1 MKADTRLDY
10 AAFQLSPK
18 RTRCELFVSSG
29 GETEKLAS
37 GLLKPFVTHL
47 RAAEEQVGRAGRL
60 IKLETDEI
68 QNDAPWFTKGTL
80 ERFVRFV
87 STPEVLELVNTVDT
101 EMSQLEAARNF
112 QNTLYSKG
120 AGEQASISG
129 SDAGTLGAGSKSS
142 ETEAADTSK
151 KELLRAID
159 GRLMALQQELS
170 MAFARASAAGFA
182 IEHMAGLIVFADRFG
197 ATRLKDAC
205 SKFMSLCQKRQ
216 ELCPWRDDADTR
228 SSGSDMS
235 IENGTDGEL
244 AFDASSDPSSKKGDK
259 PSGYWSY
266 AQGEG
271 RDMGYGSQTSA
282 STGARPQEG
291 LQFMKPSHSR
301 AQSIGS
307 HESIS
312 SLTGG
317 ANVINSRESM
327 SRTKNS
333 LFKGESMNKS
343 VTEVSPE
350 SLKIGLDNLRQSQD
364 GTSRLQLGSPGRTF
378 SSPSQGVQT
387 GRTGSGVIKSNSHVD
402 DLSRKVRHLNKENS
416 DSDTESNGG
425 DKHEPEPVQKAQPS
439 RRLSVQ
445 DRINLF
451 ESKQK
456 EQQRDSGD
464 GVKKIGKVENKKI
477 SSESGNSSVITEKA
491 VLRRWSGASDMSV
504 ELPPSGQAKNENSKE
519 VPSSCAKN
527 SSEVYVTAS
536 ENSVQT
542 SPTERD
548 QGQIEGSTPQSEFRP
563 LSNSRS
569 MVEERRDAG
578 SRFSSPPKVRG
589 HQRAWSTASD
599 YSESFSNH
607 QVTKPSNNLCSEEQV
622 SNVIKQSVPPTQI
635 KLQSSMNSSHDTA
648 VRSPDRFRRNESS
661 KTAGQVLDAMYYSS
675 NPKRTVASIQGPD
688 IVDGSVDTKRTGVT
702 RQGLDVA
709 DGSSNGRRF
718 GIGRELSDI
727 VTSSMNMKRSGE
739 EELMP
744 KVKQSKGNQELNEEL
759 REKANQLEAIFAAH
773 KLRSQAAMGSSDE
786 TVISGKKE
794 SSLVVKSEAQI
805 TKEKMYTAPK
815 ELKSENVNFTSGEP
829 ERFFSVPVQNVE
841 RESLGSSW
849 SNGVDFD
856 MHALINMAGHSH
868 FNSSDRKLGLND
880 DRTSDEVRGKFYE
893 IYTEKRD
900 AKLREES
907 ITKRAQKEAKLK
919 AMQEALE
926 RSKAEMAAR
935 TARSLEKQDPILQ
948 ARFRAEKLRS
958 FNVRVTENRQQQF
971 EMEQSDDEEDT
982 NDVHEQALYR
992 QDRIMAYNS
1001 PSPADTRSPYAS
1013 KEPPKPSS
1021 GKKLSSN
1028 KSMSSTT
1035 PRNSTPLTSPS
1046 PRYSVPVKVPNM
1058 SGSSSGRRRGQENP
1072 LAQSVPNFADL
1083 RKENTKPSSGR
1094 TGSSS
1099 NLEKVGGASRGQSK
1113 SGNRSKSGNED
1124 FSLEANG
1131 SLSAARSVN
1140 SKEENPRRSHSMRKS
1155 CASVSE
1161 LKDISAPTYDEAV
1174 LAPLKAS
1181 KETSEPFFY
1190 GKGTKRNAGASSEAK
1205 PFLRKGNGIGPGAGP
1220 GVAKMKASL
1229 VAESLKNTEDED
1241 EADVQNGEEIV
1252 DELGNVQSRDT
1263 LGGIAEENELNKHR
1277 ANVVKTSDAQND
1289 SDTSQNEV
1297 EVKEELNQ
1305 TIDKSD
1311 DGVSDC
1317 ETISRTPSLVHDS
1330 GFSAFQIA
1338 SSFST
1343 RNQVYNGEMA
1353 LNSGNRTGHS
1363 TSLPQKHLHP
1373 PALHLSSGSTHF
1385 SPSMTAGLD
1394 SPADSP
1400 ASWNSHMHHSLSQML
1415 EASDFDA
1422 SADSPIGSPASWN
1435 SHSIS
1440 QMMDASD
1447 TDAVKTRKK
1456 WGSAQKPVLAVSQ
1469 QVHKDAPKG
1478 FKRLLKFGRKSR
1490 GSETVM
1496 TDCVSASATS
1506 EGDDDTEDTR
1516 DLAVRSADDL
1526 MRKSRMGFA
1535 PVQPSYDRS
1544 YDYGSLSGPVESD
1557 SFHEEGTI
1565 QSLRS
1570 SIPAPPA
1577 NFRLRED
1584 HLSGGTSLKAPRSFF
1599 SLSTFRSKGSDS
1611 KTR

>member
-1 MKADTRLDY
+1 MKADTCLDY

-37 GLLKPFVTHL
+37 GLLKPFITHL

-60 IKLETDEI
+60 IKLETAEI

-112 QNTLYSKG
+112 QHTLYSKG
-120 AGEQASISG
+120 AGEPASITG
-129 SDAGTLGAGSKSS
+129 SDASTLGAGSKSS

-159 GRLMALQQELS
+159 VRLMALQQELS

-197 ATRLKDAC
+197 ANRLKDAC

-216 ELCPWRDDADTR
+216 DLFPWRDDADTR

-244 AFDASSDPSSKKGDK
+244 ALDSSSDPLPKKGDK

-271 RDMGYGSQTSA
+271 RDMVYGSQTSS
-282 STGARPQEG
+282 STAARPQEDQQG
-291 LQFMKPSHSR
+291 IKPSHSR
-301 AQSIGS
+301 AKSIDH
-307 HESIS
+307 HESIFS
-312 SLTGG
+312 SAGG

-327 SRTKNS
+327 LRTKNS
-333 LFKGESMNKS
+333 LFKGDGMNKP
-343 VTEVSPE
+343 VTEASPE
-350 SLKIGLDNLRQSQD
+350 SLKMGSDNLKQSQD
-364 GTSRLQLGSPGRTF
+364 GTSRLQLASPGRTS
-378 SSPSQGVQT
+378 SSPAQGVQT
-387 GRTGSGVIKSNSHVD
+387 GRSGSGVIKNSSHVD
-402 DLSRKVRHLNKENS
+402 DQSRRVRHSNKENS

-456 EQQRDSGD
+456 EQQRDTGD
-464 GVKKIGKVENKKI
+464 GIKKIGKGENKKI
-477 SSESGNSSVITEKA
+477 SSESGNSSAITEKA

-504 ELPPSGQAKNENSKE
+504 DLPPSGQAKSENSKE
-519 VPSSCAKN
+519 VTLSGARN
-527 SSEVYVTAS
+527 GSEVYVTAS

-542 SPTERD
+542 TSTEGD

-563 LSNSRS
+563 LANSRS
-569 MVEERRDAG
+569 MVEERKDVG

-599 YSESFSNH
+599 YSESFSDH
-607 QVTKPSNNLCSEEQV
+607 QITKPSSNVCSGEQV
-622 SNVIKQSVPPTQI
+622 PNIIKQSVPPMQI
-635 KLQSSMNSSHDTA
+635 KLQSSMNSLQDAA
-648 VRSPDRFRRNESS
+648 VISPERFRRSESS

-675 NPKRTVASIQGPD
+675 NKKRTGAASQGSD
-688 IVDGSVDTKRTGVT
+688 ILDGSVDTKWTGVT

-709 DGSSNGRRF
+709 DGSINGKRF
-718 GIGRELSDI
+718 GIGRESSDV

-773 KLRSQAAMGSSDE
+773 KLRSQAAMGSLDE
-786 TVISGKKE
+786 PVIPGKKE
-794 SSLVVKSEAQI
+794 SSSIVKSETQI
-805 TKEKMYTAPK
+805 AKEQMYMVPRDS
-815 ELKSENVNFTSGEP
+815 KSETVNFTNGEP
-829 ERFFSVPVQNVE
+829 ERFLSVPVQNVG

-868 FNSSDRKLGLND
+868 FNNSDRKLGLND
-880 DRTSDEVRGKFYE
+880 DRTSEELRGKFYE

-907 ITKRAQKEAKLK
+907 ITKRAQKVAKLK

-935 TARSLEKQDPILQ
+935 TARSLEKQDPIVQ

-958 FNVRVTENRQQQF
+958 FNVRATENRQQQF
-971 EMEQSDDEEDT
+971 EVEQSDNEEDT

-992 QDRIMAYNS
+992 QDRIMTYNS

-1028 KSMSSTT
+1028 KSMPPTT
-1035 PRNSTPLTSPS
+1035 TRNSMPLTSPS
-1046 PRYSVPVKVPNM
+1046 PRYSIPAKVPNM
-1058 SGSSSGRRRGQENP
+1058 SNSSSGRRRGHENP

-1099 NLEKVGGASRGQSK
+1099 TLEKVGGASRGQSK

-1131 SLSAARSVN
+1131 SLSVARSVN
-1140 SKEENPRRSHSMRKS
+1140 SKEENPRRSQSMRKS

-1174 LAPLKAS
+1174 LAPLKVS

-1220 GVAKMKASL
+1220 GIAKMKASL

-1241 EADVQNGEEIV
+1241 EADLQNGEEIV
-1252 DELGNVQSRDT
+1252 DELGNVQSLDT
-1263 LGGIAEENELNKHR
+1263 IGGIAEENELNKHR
-1277 ANVVKTSDAQND
+1277 ANVVITSDAQGD
-1289 SDTSQNEV
+1289 SDTSQNEL

-1317 ETISRTPSLVHDS
+1317 ETISQTPSQVNDS
-1330 GFSAFQIA
+1330 GFSAFQA
-1338 SSFST
+1338 PSSFST
-1343 RNQVYNGEMA
+1343 RNQGYNGEMA
-1353 LNSGNRTGHS
+1353 SNSGNRTGHV
-1363 TSLPQKHLHP
+1363 TSLPQKFAQP

-1385 SPSMTAGLD
+1385 SPSMTVGLD
-1394 SPADSP
+1394 SPVDSP

-1415 EASDFDA
+1415 EVSDFDA
-1422 SADSPIGSPASWN
+1422 SADSPMGSPTSWN
-1435 SHSIS
+1435 SHSLS
-1440 QMMDASD
+1440 QMDTSE
-1447 TDAVKTRKK
+1447 TDAVRTRKR

-1526 MRKSRMGFA
+1526 LRKSRMGFA
-1535 PVQPSYDRS
+1535 PMQPSYDRS

>member
-60 IKLETDEI
+60 IKLETAEI

-101 EMSQLEAARNF
+101 EMCQLEAARNF
-112 QNTLYSKG
+112 QHTLYSKG
-120 AGEQASISG
+120 AGEPASFSG
-129 SDAGTLGAGSKSS
+129 SDASTLGAGSKSS

-159 GRLMALQQELS
+159 VRLMALQQELS

-197 ATRLKDAC
+197 ANRLKDAC
-205 SKFMSLCQKRQ
+205 SKFISLCQKRQ
-216 ELCPWRDDADTR
+216 DLCPWRDDADTR

-244 AFDASSDPSSKKGDK
+244 AFDASSDLLSKKGDK

-282 STGARPQEG
+282 STAARPQEDQQG
-291 LQFMKPSHSR
+291 IKPSHSR
-301 AQSIGS
+301 THSIDH

-312 SLTGG
+312 SSTGG

-333 LFKGESMNKS
+333 LFRGDSMNKLT
-343 VTEVSPE
+343 TEASPD
-350 SLKIGLDNLRQSQD
+350 SLKMGSDNLKQSQD
-364 GTSRLQLGSPGRTF
+364 GTSRLQSVSPGRTS
-378 SSPSQGVQT
+378 SSPAQGIQT
-387 GRTGSGVIKSNSHVD
+387 GRSVSGVSKNSSQVD
-402 DLSRKVRHLNKENS
+402 DQSCRVKPLNKESS
-416 DSDTESNGG
+416 DSDTESIVG
-425 DKHEPEPVQKAQPS
+425 DKQEPEPVQKTQPS

-464 GVKKIGKVENKKI
+464 GIKKIGKAENKKI
-477 SSESGNSSVITEKA
+477 SSESGNSSAITEKA

-504 ELPPSGQAKNENSKE
+504 ELPPSGQGKNENSKE
-519 VPSSCAKN
+519 VTSSCTRN

-536 ENSVQT
+536 ENSVQG
-542 SPTERD
+542 SSTERD

-563 LSNSRS
+563 LANSRS
-569 MVEERRDAG
+569 MVEERKDMG
-578 SRFSSPPKVRG
+578 SRVSSPPKVRG

-599 YSESFSNH
+599 YSESFSDH
-607 QVTKPSNNLCSEEQV
+607 QIIKPGSNICSEEQAP
-622 SNVIKQSVPPTQI
+622 NIIKQS
-635 KLQSSMNSSHDTA
+635 L
-648 VRSPDRFRRNESS
+648 RSPESFRRNESS
-661 KTAGQVLDAMYYSS
+661 KSAGKVLDAMYYSS
-675 NPKRTVASIQGPD
+675 NTKRTGSASQVSD
-688 IVDGSVDTKRTGVT
+688 IVDGSVDTKQTGVT
-702 RQGLDVA
+702 RQGLDIA
-709 DGSSNGRRF
+709 DGSKNSKKFGSGRDV
-718 GIGRELSDI
+718 SDI

-773 KLRSQAAMGSSDE
+773 KLRSQSAMGSLDE

-794 SSLVVKSEAQI
+794 SSSIVKSEAQI
-805 TKEKMYTAPK
+805 SKERLHMAPK
-815 ELKSENVNFTSGEP
+815 ESKSGTTNVTSGEP
-829 ERFFSVPVQNVE
+829 ERFFSMPVQNVG

-856 MHALINMAGHSH
+856 MHALINMAGNSH
-868 FNSSDRKLGLND
+868 FNNFDRKLGSND
-880 DRTSDEVRGKFYE
+880 DRTSEELRGKFYE

-935 TARSLEKQDPILQ
+935 TARSFEKQDPIVQ
-948 ARFRAEKLRS
+948 ARMRAEKLRS
-958 FNVRVTENRQQQF
+958 FNVRATENRQQQF
-971 EMEQSDDEEDT
+971 EAEQSDNDEDT
-982 NDVHEQALYR
+982 NGMHEQALYR
-992 QDRIMAYNS
+992 QDRIMTYNS

-1028 KSMSSTT
+1028 KSMPSTT
-1035 PRNSTPLTSPS
+1035 PRNSIPLTSPS
-1046 PRYSVPVKVPNM
+1046 PRNSIPVKVPNM
-1058 SGSSSGRRRGQENP
+1058 SSSSSGRRRGHENP

-1083 RKENTKPSSGR
+1083 RKENTKPYSGR

-1099 NLEKVGGASRGQSK
+1099 TLDKVGGLSRGQSK
-1113 SGNRSKSGNED
+1113 SSNRSRSGNEE

-1131 SLSAARSVN
+1131 SLSVARSVN
-1140 SKEENPRRSHSMRKS
+1140 SKEENQRRSQSMRKS

-1161 LKDISAPTYDEAV
+1161 LKDVSAPTYDEVV
-1174 LAPLKAS
+1174 LAPLKVS
-1181 KETSEPFFY
+1181 KETSEPFVY

-1220 GVAKMKASL
+1220 GIAKMKASL
-1229 VAESLKNTEDED
+1229 VAENLKNTEDED

-1252 DELGNVQSRDT
+1252 DELGNVQSLDT
-1263 LGGIAEENELNKHR
+1263 VGGIAEENELNKHR
-1277 ANVVKTSDAQND
+1277 ANVVKTSDAQGD
-1289 SDTSQNEV
+1289 SDTSQNEM

-1305 TIDKSD
+1305 TIGKSD
-1311 DGVSDC
+1311 DDFSDC
-1317 ETISRTPSLVHDS
+1317 ETVSRTPSQVNDS
-1330 GFSAFQIA
+1330 GFSAFEMP

-1343 RNQVYNGEMA
+1343 RNQGYNGEMDS
-1353 LNSGNRTGHS
+1353 NSGVRTGHPS
-1363 TSLPQKHLHP
+1363 SLPQKHAQP
-1373 PALHLSSGSTHF
+1373 PALHLASGSTNF
-1385 SPSMTAGLD
+1385 STSMTVGLD
-1394 SPADSP
+1394 SPVDSP
-1400 ASWNSHMHHSLSQML
+1400 ASSNSHMHHSLSQML
-1415 EASDFDA
+1415 EVSDFDA
-1422 SADSPIGSPASWN
+1422 SADSPMGSPTSWN
-1435 SHSIS
+1435 SHSLS
-1440 QMMDASD
+1440 QIMDTSD
-1447 TDAVKTRKK
+1447 TDAVRTRKR
-1456 WGSAQKPVLAVSQ
+1456 WGSAQKPILAVSQ

-1526 MRKSRMGFA
+1526 LRKSRMGFA

-1557 SFHEEGTI
+1557 SFHEEGSI